1 MFEDARD
8 RCWPPAV
15 LLLAALFAVLAA
27 ACSTQESFRG
37 TELRSAQPA
46 AHVELLDQFGREATL
61 SQHTG
66 SVVVL
71 TFLYTHCPDVCPI
84 TTNHLRGAYE
94 ALGADAGETTFMA
107 VSVDPE
113 RDTVEA
119 AYDYL
124 DKWGMADRWYF
135 LVGDR
140 ASLTPVWEDYYISPV
155 IHDMESGGP
164 NNESAVNGRGSIDR
178 LRQEIA
184 SSYRVIHSAPVYLI
198 DREGRMRVVF
208 TLPFDPQDLVHDL
221 RLLLD

>member
-1 MFEDARD
+1 
-8 RCWPPAV
+8 
-15 LLLAALFAVLAA
+15 
-27 ACSTQESFRG
+27 
-37 TELRSAQPA
+37 
-46 AHVELLDQFGREATL
+46 
-61 SQHTG
+61 
-66 SVVVL
+66 
-71 TFLYTHCPDVCPI
+71 
-84 TTNHLRGAYE
+84 
-94 ALGADAGETTFMA
+94 MA

-140 ASLTPVWEDYYISPV
+140 ASLTPVWEAYYVSPV
-155 IHDMESGGP
+155 IYDAESEGP
-164 NNESAVNGRGSIDR
+164 DGESAVNDRGGSIDR

-221 RLLLD
+221 RLLLN